1 MKRRLRKF
9 QNVFMLFLVLKI
21 TSQHVTAKVL
31 VSFKN
36 LFLNKINAVVLPCQ
50 HEFDEIKPH

>member
-1 MKRRLRKF
+1 MF
-9 QNVFMLFLVLKI
+9 FMLFLMLKL

-36 LFLNKINAVVLPCQ
+36 LFFNKINAVVLPCQ
-50 HEFDEIKPH
+50 HEFDEIKPHWHPQ